1 MCFIW
6 GDAIRHPP
14 EGLEEELKGDLK
26 GLASLGT
33 ARFPLSLVFSPS
45 PSEFY
50 LESPYNSGKER
61 NVAESLRHRVRSHRH
76 LW

>member
-1 MCFIW
+1 MVTGGSVCFIW

-33 ARFPLSLVFSPS
+33 ARFPLSLLFSLLPRLS
-45 PSEFY
+45 STWS
-50 LESPYNSGKER
+50 LLTIRER
-61 NVAESLRHRVRSHRH
+61 RGM
-76 LW
+76 